1 MSELTRMQDLE
12 SRVAF
17 QEDAIDQLS
26 SIIARQEKEIERLTH
41 SLIHLNNRLNELS
54 VGSEPLVDQL
64 PPHY

>member
-1 MSELTRMQDLE
+1 MSELTRIQDLE

-41 SLIHLNNRLNELS
+41 SLIHLNNRLNELT
-54 VGSEPLVDQL
+54 VGEEPFVDQL

>member
-41 SLIHLNNRLNELS
+41 SLIHLNNRLNELT
-54 VGSEPLVDQL
+54 VGEEPFVDQL